1 MIKQVTNEWVSTY
14 TQGHLKSFEEKGEG
28 LEEHRHWCSW
38 LKANLPERFQVH
50 LLENRRLPTSV
61 GALKEWW
68 EPWIEDEDTMY
79 ALVAEWR
86 EQYQWEKYA

>member
-1 MIKQVTNEWVSTY
+1 
-14 TQGHLKSFEEKGEG
+14 
-28 LEEHRHWCSW
+28 
-38 LKANLPERFQVH
+38 LPERFQVH